1 MAFVPPVFHTRVHFG
16 IEPANPAR
24 LPGGC
29 AHPISEKIMFTCR
42 NQPCGANWEV
52 SDVDI
57 HNEGQGLLFRCPQCG
72 ARNRVIRHEA
82 ADGAVTYEQDDSI
95 PLKSEPAS
103 APKTASKPT
112 SKYSPRGAPK
122 SAPKSAPR
130 SAPPRTARKST
141 PTKRGR

>member
-1 MAFVPPVFHTRVHFG
+1 
-16 IEPANPAR
+16 
-24 LPGGC
+24 
-29 AHPISEKIMFTCR
+29 MFTCR

-82 ADGAVTYEQDDSI
+82 ADGAVTYEQDDSVPVKSEAASPAKNTPRSPVRTARAGKPAG
-95 PLKSEPAS
+95 PLKSTRGSNAGRNLGR
-103 APKTASKPT
+103 
-112 SKYSPRGAPK
+112 SPGR
-122 SAPKSAPR
+122 
-130 SAPPRTARKST
+130 T